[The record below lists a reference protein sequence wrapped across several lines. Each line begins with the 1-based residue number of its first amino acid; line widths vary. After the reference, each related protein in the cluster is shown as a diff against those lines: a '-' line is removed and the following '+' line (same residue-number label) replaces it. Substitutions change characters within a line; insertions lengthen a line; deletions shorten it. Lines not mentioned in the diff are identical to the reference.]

1 MYFFSVCLF
10 ICLFVC
16 YFGLHACL
24 FVFHFL
30 FLQILKSSSDAK
42 TAREWT
48 VGNIPLV
55 SAVERSL
62 LLNQFSGWSENQ
74 TREVPLAVGETLP
87 DIWAR
92 TAREYP
98 TRTAILSVVRNRFL
112 PFLHLI

>member
-1 MYFFSVCLF
+1 M
-10 ICLFVC
+10 
-16 YFGLHACL
+16 
-24 FVFHFL
+24 
-30 FLQILKSSSDAK
+30 
-42 TAREWT
+42 
-48 VGNIPLV
+48 GNIPLV

-98 TRTAILSVVRNRFL
+98 TRTAILSVVRNHIP